1 MMYYASRSDFDKKA
15 QKILKSAMRY
25 KVIASEDEVNVIL
38 CSNLSPDS
46 NNCALGTNDAVIL
59 GRRKLG
65 SLYFADVYNYS
76 TITSVAYQKGELCL
90 VLGGGQ
96 TVELKIAAEPDEFN
110 AFVNY
115 VLAKNQPAAPTAAVS
130 SADEIKKYKELLDMG
145 AITEDEF
152 NAKKKELLG
161 L

>member
-1 MMYYASRSDFDKKA
+1 MYYENHAVFDKKA
-15 QKILKSAMRY
+15 QKILKIAMRY
-25 KVIASEDEVNVIL
+25 KVIKSEDEVNTIL
-38 CSNLSPDS
+38 CSNLSADT
-46 NNCALGTNDAVIL
+46 NNCALCTDEAVIL

-65 SLYFADVYNYS
+65 ILYFADVYNYS
-76 TITSVAYQKGELCL
+76 SITSVAYLKGELSL

-96 TVELKIAAEPDEFN
+96 TIDLKIAAEPEEFS

-115 VLAKNQPAAPTAAVS
+115 VLSKNNPTAS
-130 SADEIKKYKELLDMG
+130 TGTSPADEIRKYKELLDMG
-145 AITEDEF
+145 AITVTEF